1 MFNRIVK
8 KACVGICL
16 MGFSVNV
23 IGQIITFNSPAPWLT
38 LRNDSI
44 VVKAQLDTA
53 RFLQKKIAFTVT
65 KYENKQKKA
74 IAVKTFKV
82 TDFTQDFVLGIAGS
96 GLLGGK
102 DFLKVEW
109 SVPGATDKGFCAPVG
124 IVTNDKIGKIQPS
137 HVAKAALA
145 FDIKNIADLV
155 KGKQFSKIQ
164 NQEFLMLWNTD
175 GIAVIAKKAGL
186 KDVAKFVFDGKNG
199 KNAFVSYPDK
209 MIDYIAEKDSVHAY
223 VNERN
228 FNTDSIT
235 YSEKVW
241 SNDISK
247 TSDKDYVMIKISW
260 YDLGIAKSF
269 DGRILG
275 FAVFAVPA
283 KGPVAGFPDKAQLY
297 VPGSWGSIVLDK

>member
-1 MFNRIVK
+1 V
-8 KACVGICL
+8 
-16 MGFSVNV
+16 
-23 IGQIITFNSPAPWLT
+23 
-38 LRNDSI
+38 
-44 VVKAQLDTA
+44 
-53 RFLQKKIAFTVT
+53 QKKIAFTVT

-74 IAVKTFKV
+74 ISAKTFKV

-145 FDIKNIADLV
+145 VDIKNIADLV

-186 KDVAKFVFDGKNG
+186 KDVVKFVFDGKNG

-247 TSDKDYVMIKISW
+247 TSDKDYVLIKISW

-297 VPGSWGSIVLDK
+297 IPGSWGSIVLDK

>member
-8 KACVGICL
+8 TACVGICL

-23 IGQIITFNSPAPWLT
+23 TGQIITFNSPAPWLT

-74 IAVKTFKV
+74 IVAKTFKV
-82 TDFTQDFVLGIAGS
+82 TDFTQDFVLGNAGS

-137 HVAKAALA
+137 HVAKASLS

-155 KGKQFSKIQ
+155 KGKQFFKIQ

-186 KDVAKFVFDGKNG
+186 KDVVKFVFDGKNG

-209 MIDYIAEKDSVHAY
+209 MIDYIAEKDSIHAY

-297 VPGSWGSIVLDK
+297 IPGSWGSIVLDK